1 MSGLNG
7 SLFPAVF
14 GETSA
19 LVWTADRDLRLTSWF
34 GSALESQGL
43 EDGRAPGI
51 PLVEFFQLQDR
62 ASPMVAAHVH
72 ALRGE
77 SITFAFE
84 LSDRCYDAFV
94 TPQRDAQ
101 GHVFGCLGI
110 AREPSRLDQET
121 KQLCRLFNLSRQM
134 LCTATVDGYFRRL
147 DPALAATLGYSVD
160 DLRARPLIEFV
171 HPADRDTTLKELAKL
186 ANGQPTL
193 RFENRYRCKDGSYR
207 WLSWTS
213 IPEDEEGVLYATAL
227 DITERKRAEELFRAA
242 LESAP
247 DAVVIV
253 DLVGEIILVNSVA
266 ESMFGYSR
274 TELLGQP
281 VELLVPPAFRR
292 HHIENRGNYSAGP
305 SVRPMGPSRCVL
317 ARRKDGS
324 EIPIEVTLSPVD
336 LDEGRMIFASIRD
349 VSERARMEREI
360 RAREIQLEAAR
371 EIQRHLLP
379 RESPVVTGFDIA
391 GGLYA
396 ADYAAGDFF
405 DFIPATRNRLGIA
418 VGDVCGKGFAAAI
431 LSATTHELLRAAA
444 SVHSTAKGIVTHVNR
459 VLAGETQDSVFVT
472 LAFMMLDPDKRRVEY
487 VSAGHPDGFILDRD
501 GRVKHRLP
509 HSAGVLALFDDA
521 PIEEGPSVQL
531 EPGDLLFLVTD
542 GVLEAYSANR
552 ADGLFGEA
560 RTLDVVRRHLDKPAQ
575 EIVTEIR
582 EAVLHFS
589 ENHRAY
595 DDVTIVVVKC
605 L

>member
-72 ALRGE
+72 ALRGD

-336 LDEGRMIFASIRD
+336 LDEGRISSPRFATSPSGPAWSGRSAPARSNWRLPGRSRGTCCPGSRLWLRDSTSPAACTRRTTRPAISSISSPQRGTGWGSRSGTSAGKD
-349 VSERARMEREI
+349 SPRQYCPPPRTSCSAPPPRSTRRPRAS
-360 RAREIQLEAAR
+360 
-371 EIQRHLLP
+371 
-379 RESPVVTGFDIA
+379 SPT
-391 GGLYA
+391 
-396 ADYAAGDFF
+396 
-405 DFIPATRNRLGIA
+405 
-418 VGDVCGKGFAAAI
+418 
-431 LSATTHELLRAAA
+431 
-444 SVHSTAKGIVTHVNR
+444 STACWPGKPKT
-459 VLAGETQDSVFVT
+459 
-472 LAFMMLDPDKRRVEY
+472 AFL
-487 VSAGHPDGFILDRD
+487 
-501 GRVKHRLP
+501 
-509 HSAGVLALFDDA
+509 
-521 PIEEGPSVQL
+521 
-531 EPGDLLFLVTD
+531 
-542 GVLEAYSANR
+542 
-552 ADGLFGEA
+552 
-560 RTLDVVRRHLDKPAQ
+560 
-575 EIVTEIR
+575 
-582 EAVLHFS
+582 
-589 ENHRAY
+589 
-595 DDVTIVVVKC
+595 
-605 L
+605 